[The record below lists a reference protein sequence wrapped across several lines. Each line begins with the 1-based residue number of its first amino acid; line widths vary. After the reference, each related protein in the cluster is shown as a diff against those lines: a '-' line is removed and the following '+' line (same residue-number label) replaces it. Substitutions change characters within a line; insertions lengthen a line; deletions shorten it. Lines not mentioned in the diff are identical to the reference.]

1 MKRLIYLILLLLAFS
16 ACKEKKTSKPKI
28 TKVTQQQKEVENA
41 AQLKQALITAIV
53 QRLQPKDTLFLVTS
67 REMPM
72 CGNDERF
79 SDEYQKEDSLR
90 RLKEIHANPYFV
102 NQEDYQETYQIAGHT
117 VVTGVGFENTLTA
130 KSKTFEFKPEHKNKL
145 VYDLTFM
152 SVTKNEVEAVTYDYY
167 QKDTTQINLKATLQ
181 NSQWAVH

>member
-1 MKRLIYLILLLLAFS
+1 MKRLIYLMLLLLAFS
-16 ACKEKKTSKPKI
+16 ACQEKNTPKPDI
-28 TKVTQQQKEVENA
+28 AKVSQQQEVDNS
-41 AQLKQALITAIV
+41 AQLKEALITAIV